1 MSTSEHILDVN
12 DATFEY
18 EVIQYS
24 QNKPVVVDF
33 WASWCRPCKMMSPI
47 LDRLAVEANG
57 AFRLARLD
65 SDGNPNTI
73 LRFSVR
79 SLPTIKA
86 FSEGQLVGDLVGEQ
100 PEGRMRELISHLAP
114 PSPANLAV
122 EKADSLFANHQWKD
136 AEIIYSQVLDEFPG
150 FPAAQLGLTKLML
163 LQGRA
168 ADAQNLIHDF
178 TPSRFYKSAEQL
190 RPYADT
196 LAAYQKHLLPD
207 ETPLDASFKN
217 SFRLVERG
225 NIPAALDG
233 LLDILRSDRNYRN
246 GKARLIFLSLL
257 ELLGDEDP
265 TTRQYRAELA
275 TVLF

>member
-1 MSTSEHILDVN
+1 MSTSEHIFDVN
-12 DATFEY
+12 DTTFEY

-33 WASWCRPCKMMSPI
+33 WAQWCRPCKTMSPV
-47 LDRLAVEANG
+47 LERLAIEANG
-57 AFRLARLD
+57 TFRLAKLD
-65 SDGNPNTI
+65 ADGNPNTI
-73 LRFSVR
+73 MRFSVR

-86 FSEGQLVGDLVGEQ
+86 FSEGQMVGELVGEQ
-100 PEGRMRELISHLAP
+100 PDGRLRDLVSRLSP

-122 EKADSLFANHQWKD
+122 EKANSLFANHQWKD
-136 AEIIYSQVLDEFPG
+136 AEVIYRQVLGEFPG

-168 ADAQNLIHDF
+168 SDAQNMIHDF

-190 RPYADT
+190 RPFADT
-196 LAAYQKHLLPD
+196 LAAYQKQLLPD
-207 ETPLDASFKN
+207 ETPQDAAFKN
-217 SFRLVERG
+217 SFRLVEKG

-257 ELLGDEDP
+257 ELLGEEDP